1 MKAYLFSILFV
12 FLLLPL
18 SVCAKGT
25 FFVRIVPDRNTLY
38 AGDSMLVSVVLYA
51 SAPIAK
57 AECTTDF
64 SIKGGNCN
72 VRMLNIN
79 RDATASRTREGQH
92 IYYTLVWNQYVVA
105 PTKTGRFTIPTQKF
119 KATLQQVVS
128 MPDFFDQMMGATP
141 QYREEKVQGTS
152 EPYTFEVTS
161 KPLRSTQEMMRSGTG
176 VL

>member
-1 MKAYLFSILFV
+1 MKKHLFLLLLAL
-12 FLLLPL
+12 LLLPL

-25 FFVRIVPDRNTLY
+25 FFVRIMPDRNTLY
-38 AGDSMLVSVVLYA
+38 VGDSMLVSIVLYA

-57 AECTTDF
+57 AECTTNF
-64 SIKGGNCN
+64 SIKGGNCG
-72 VRMLNIN
+72 VRKLNIN
-79 RDATASRTREGQH
+79 RDATANRVREGQN

-105 PTKTGRFTIPTQKF
+105 PTKTGRYTVPTQKF
-119 KATLQQVVS
+119 KATLQQVES
-128 MPDFFDQMMGATP
+128 MPDLFDQMMGITP
-141 QYREEKVQGTS
+141 KYREEKVIGTS